1 MNEFSERLIQVP
13 RKGSAFSFGPVAL
26 IVVPLV
32 AILYQVYVSKFFEFL
47 AFLDLPLLV
56 TVYFSIMQRSPVAGL
71 FTGGLIGLVQD
82 SLSHQPLG
90 ILGIVKT
97 LVGYFAAS
105 ASLRFDISNPAVRFI
120 LGFFFFVFHHFLY
133 WILVQ
138 ALLGQDAA
146 FAVGRVLLMA
156 LLNAV
161 VAIPFFTLLD
171 KLRVRG

>member
-26 IVVPLV
+26 IVVPLA

-47 AFLDLPLLV
+47 GFLDLPLLV